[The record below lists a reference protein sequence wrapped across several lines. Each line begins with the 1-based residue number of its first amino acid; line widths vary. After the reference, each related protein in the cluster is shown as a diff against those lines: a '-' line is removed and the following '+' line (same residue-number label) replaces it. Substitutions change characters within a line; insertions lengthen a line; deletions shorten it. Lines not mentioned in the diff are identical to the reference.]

1 MNRPLEVIRGGVA
14 AISQRFSAQ
23 CSQSERTILLATIL
37 LASAV
42 SGTIFFV
49 LTRYFSFDLA
59 SYLLYPADDC
69 WMDWGMKVGRHCFG
83 DYAMEADQALR
94 PNPWGGSPIF
104 VPPGLPLH
112 NPYPPASMVPHL
124 IFALLGK
131 WVGAPRVG
139 LFGYL
144 LVLIIAVLSPALWAS
159 RGARGLERVVI
170 FVACGVLAI
179 PAWSVIDRANSVGF
193 VVPIALVFL
202 VALCRQRWVLAG
214 EHGGAGR
221 AVKTTIRHTGHR
233 IVAARRWRVGGIA
246 VVGGLVGNLA
256 AYALWPRDFP
266 GTIALS
272 LRYALGY
279 GAFYAKTGMLNTSF
293 GKGIFMIP
301 DAIAG
306 HGQAAPYGFLEGPR
320 SLIGYAV
327 LLVVVMSVLVLGR
340 RIAPVMAGIA
350 LLATASLFP
359 AVSNAYYLVFAL
371 PVAALVLRDPDGPS
385 GSGIF
390 DRLATLGDRR
400 RAVGICVTLAAALSI
415 APIAAPRMLPPTTTI
430 LAPTLWLIAC
440 AAIIVSYARRPA
452 GDCAP
457 ADTDTSPASGEPTSA
472 AVG

>member
-1 MNRPLEVIRGGVA
+1 
-14 AISQRFSAQ
+14 
-23 CSQSERTILLATIL
+23 
-37 LASAV
+37 
-42 SGTIFFV
+42 
-49 LTRYFSFDLA
+49 
-59 SYLLYPADDC
+59 
-69 WMDWGMKVGRHCFG
+69 
-83 DYAMEADQALR
+83 
-94 PNPWGGSPIF
+94 
-104 VPPGLPLH
+104 
-112 NPYPPASMVPHL
+112 L

-144 LVLIIAVLSPALWAS
+144 LVLIIAVLSPAVWAA
-159 RGARGLERVVI
+159 RGARGLERVVV
-170 FVACGVLAI
+170 FAACGVLAI
-179 PAWSVIDRANSVGF
+179 PVWSVIDRANTVGF

-202 VALCRQRWVLAG
+202 VALCRQRWVLAAIMVVLAALLKPQFG
-214 EHGGAGR
+214 VLVIALF
-221 AVKTTIRHTGHR
+221 
-233 IVAARRWRVGGIA
+233 AARQWRVGGIA
-246 VVGGLVGNLA
+246 VVAGLVGNFA

-266 GTIALS
+266 ATIALS
-272 LRYALGY
+272 LHYALGY

-306 HGQAAPYGFLEGPR
+306 HGHAAPYGFLEGPR

-327 LLVVVMSVLVLGR
+327 LLVVVISVLVLGR

-371 PVAALVLRDPDGPS
+371 PVAALVVRDPDGPP

-390 DRLATLGDRR
+390 DRLATVGDRR
-400 RAVGICVTLAAALSI
+400 RAAGICVSLAAALSI
-415 APIAAPRMLPPTTTI
+415 APIAVPRMLPPTTTI
-430 LAPTLWLIAC
+430 LVPTLWLLAC

-452 GDCAP
+452 GGCAP
-457 ADTDTSPASGEPTSA
+457 ADADTSPASGEPTSA